1 MVFLPLRRPAP
12 PRQPP
17 DPDPLEPRRK
27 ELEGTPAGP
36 APFAVEPFLQAVEV
50 LAEQEGAEALGS
62 LQWSLLGRPR
72 LRGLLE
78 GAANRSVDGLQS
90 LLRERYP
97 AVLPGDAEGYL
108 LAIRAHLRAL
118 LKDGNDAAVEPTGVE
133 PTPSA
138 STLPLRKPLPGGES
152 WAGGGALAP
161 AAAPPALGA
170 GVPLAGA
177 QRRRLE
183 SAFADSFPEVRLHH
197 GSEAARLSR
206 ALGARAFTYGSDVV
220 FGAQQYAP
228 GTASGDALLA
238 HELAHVLQQR
248 GAGPSGL
255 QAQGAGLE
263 HQADQAAADV
273 MARLWGREILG
284 TVDLPAPQ
292 PLSRSGLA
300 LSGCSRG
307 RGEVPTGT
315 GVHLDVGDVSSGI
328 TMTPPTAGL
337 GAAIPGLTV
346 NETADREQVLANL
359 ESSGVGSVYIFFGHG
374 ALPTDGTAAVG
385 VNPERG
391 FTVMGPDIQAGLAA
405 GDPRTG
411 LNPCTPPTLVILGGC
426 GTESLLPGVNA
437 AGTPV
442 AMGFTQT
449 LSGTLASNAVLTFMK
464 SLQAGETFAQAQRAA
479 DIKALSQSR
488 HIERDL
494 TGEEAYQ
501 AGQRRLAMSFRDES
515 YSDTMTLAEA
525 KAQHH
530 KETEA
535 KAQHHKETKETP
547 GCR

>member
-1 MVFLPLRRPAP
+1 MVLLPLRRPAP
-12 PRQPP
+12 PRLPP

-50 LAEQEGAEALGS
+50 LAEQEGTEALGS

-78 GAANRSVDGLQS
+78 GAASRGSDGFQS
-90 LLRERYP
+90 LLRERFP
-97 AVLPGDAEGYL
+97 AVVPGDAEGYL

-118 LKDGNDAAVEPTGVE
+118 LQEGEDTAVEPTGAE
-133 PTPSA
+133 PAPSA
-138 STLPLRKPLPGGES
+138 RAMSQRKPLAGAEPG
-152 WAGGGALAP
+152 AGGGALAP

-170 GVPLAGA
+170 GEPLAGA

-220 FGAQQYAP
+220 FGAHQYAP
-228 GTASGDALLA
+228 GTPSGDALLA

-273 MARLWGREILG
+273 MARLWGREIFG

-300 LSGCSRG
+300 LSGCSR
-307 RGEVPTGT
+307 RRREVPTGT
-315 GVHLDVGDVSSGI
+315 GVHLDVGDVSNGI

-337 GAAIPGLTV
+337 AAALPDLTV
-346 NETADREQVLANL
+346 NETADRQQVLANL
-359 ESSGVGSVYIFFGHG
+359 ASSGVGSVYIFFGHG
-374 ALPTDGTAAVG
+374 ALPTGGTAAVG

-391 FTVMGPDIQAGLAA
+391 STVMGPDIEAGLAA

-426 GTESLLPGVNA
+426 ASQSLLPGVNA

-442 AMGFTQT
+442 AMGFTQA
-449 LSGTLASNAVLTFMK
+449 LSGTLASNAVRIFMER
-464 SLQAGETFAQAQRAA
+464 LQAGDTFAQARQAA
-479 DIKALSQSR
+479 DIAAQQRVNPFEPS
-488 HIERDL
+488 L
-494 TGEEAYQ
+494 TGVNASEA
-501 AGQRRLAMSFRDES
+501 GFHLVVVRFRDDN
-515 YSDTMTLAEA
+515 YNGGMTLADAQARHRSEA
-525 KAQHH
+525 
-530 KETEA
+530 T
-535 KAQHHKETKETP
+535 
-547 GCR
+547 GCP

>member
-1 MVFLPLRRPAP
+1 MVLLPLRRPAP
-12 PRQPP
+12 PRLPP

-36 APFAVEPFLQAVEV
+36 APFAVEPFMQAVEV
-50 LAEQEGAEALGS
+50 LAEQEGTDALGS

-72 LRGLLE
+72 LRVLLE
-78 GAANRSVDGLQS
+78 GAASRGSDGFQS
-90 LLRERYP
+90 LLRERFP
-97 AVLPGDAEGYL
+97 AVVPGDAEGYL

-118 LKDGNDAAVEPTGVE
+118 LQEGEDTVVEPTGAE
-133 PTPSA
+133 PAAPA
-138 STLPLRKPLPGGES
+138 AGFPQQKPLAGGAS
-152 WAGGGALAP
+152 GAGGGVP
-161 AAAPPALGA
+161 AATALPRLGS
-170 GVPLAGA
+170 GEPLAGG

-220 FGAQQYAP
+220 FGAHQYAP

-273 MARLWGREILG
+273 MARLWGREIFG

-300 LSGCSRG
+300 LSGCSR
-307 RGEVPTGT
+307 RRREVPTGT

-337 GAAIPGLTV
+337 AAALPGLTV
-346 NETADREQVLANL
+346 NETADRQQVLANL
-359 ESSGVGSVYIFFGHG
+359 ASSGVGSVYIFFGHG

-391 FTVMGPDIQAGLAA
+391 STVMGPDIEAGLAA

-426 GTESLLPGVNA
+426 ASQSLLPGVNA

-449 LSGTLASNAVLTFMK
+449 LSGTLASNAVRIFMER
-464 SLQAGETFAQAQRAA
+464 LQAGDTFAQARQAA
-479 DIKALSQSR
+479 DIAAQQRVNPFGPS
-488 HIERDL
+488 L
-494 TGEEAYQ
+494 TGVNASEA
-501 AGQRRLAMSFRDES
+501 GFHLVVVRFRDDS
-515 YSDTMTLAEA
+515 YSDGMTLADAQALHRSEA
-525 KAQHH
+525 A
-530 KETEA
+530 
-535 KAQHHKETKETP
+535 
-547 GCR
+547 GCP

>member
-1 MVFLPLRRPAP
+1 MVLLPLRRPAP

-17 DPDPLEPRRK
+17 DPEPQEPRRK

-36 APFAVEPFLQAVEV
+36 ALLAVEPFLQAVEV
-50 LAEQEGAEALGS
+50 VAEQEGAEALGS

-72 LRGLLE
+72 LRSLLE
-78 GAANRSVDGLQS
+78 GAASRGADGLQS
-90 LLRERYP
+90 LLRECYP
-97 AVLPGDAEGYL
+97 AVVPGDAEGYL

-118 LKDGNDAAVEPTGVE
+118 LQDGDDAAVEPTGDE
-133 PTPSA
+133 PAAKASA
-138 STLPLRKPLPGGES
+138 LPLRKPMAGPEPG
-152 WAGGGALAP
+152 AGGGALAP
-161 AAAPPALGA
+161 AMAPPALGA

-220 FGAQQYAP
+220 FGAHQYAP

-273 MARLWGREILG
+273 MARLWGQEVLG

-300 LSGCSRG
+300 LSGCSR
-307 RGEVPTGT
+307 RRRELPTGT

-346 NETADREQVLANL
+346 NETADRQQVLANL
-359 ESSGVGSVYIFFGHG
+359 ASSGVGSVYIFFGHG
-374 ALPTDGTAAVG
+374 ALPAGGTAAVG

-391 FTVMGPDIQAGLAA
+391 STVMGPDIEAGLAA

-426 GTESLLPGVNA
+426 ASASLLPGVNA

-449 LSGTLASNAVLTFMK
+449 LSGTLASNAVRIFMER
-464 SLQAGETFAQAQRAA
+464 LQAGDTFAQAQRAA
-479 DIKALSQSR
+479 DIAAQHRVNPFEPSLA
-488 HIERDL
+488 
-494 TGEEAYQ
+494 GENAVEA
-501 AGQRRLAMSFRDES
+501 GNHLVVVRFRDDT
-515 YSDTMTLAEA
+515 YTATMTLAD
-525 KAQHH
+525 AQARHRS
-530 KETEA
+530 
-535 KAQHHKETKETP
+535 ETP
-547 GCR
+547 GCP

>member
-1 MVFLPLRRPAP
+1 MVLLPLRRPAP

-17 DPDPLEPRRK
+17 DPEPQEPRRK

-36 APFAVEPFLQAVEV
+36 ALLAVEPFLQAVEV
-50 LAEQEGAEALGS
+50 VAEQEGAEALGS

-72 LRGLLE
+72 LRSLLE
-78 GAANRSVDGLQS
+78 GAASRGADGLQS
-90 LLRERYP
+90 LLRECYP
-97 AVLPGDAEGYL
+97 AVVPGDAEGYL

-118 LKDGNDAAVEPTGVE
+118 LQDGDDAAVEPTGDE
-133 PTPSA
+133 PAAKASA
-138 STLPLRKPLPGGES
+138 LPLRKPMAGPEPG
-152 WAGGGALAP
+152 AGGGALAP
-161 AAAPPALGA
+161 AMAPPALGA

-220 FGAQQYAP
+220 FGAHQYAP

-273 MARLWGREILG
+273 MARLWGQEVLG

-300 LSGCSRG
+300 LSGCSR
-307 RGEVPTGT
+307 RRRELPTGT

-346 NETADREQVLANL
+346 NETADRQQVLANL
-359 ESSGVGSVYIFFGHG
+359 ASSGVGSVYIFFGHG
-374 ALPTDGTAAVG
+374 ALPAGGTAAVG

-391 FTVMGPDIQAGLAA
+391 STVMGPDIEAGLAA
-405 GDPRTG
+405 GDARTG

-426 GTESLLPGVNA
+426 ASASLLPGVNA

-449 LSGTLASNAVLTFMK
+449 LSGTLASNAVRIFMER
-464 SLQAGETFAQAQRAA
+464 LQAGDTFAQAQRAA
-479 DIKALSQSR
+479 DIAAQHRVNPFEPSLA
-488 HIERDL
+488 
-494 TGEEAYQ
+494 GENAVEA
-501 AGQRRLAMSFRDES
+501 GNHLVVVRFRDDT
-515 YSDTMTLAEA
+515 YTATMTLAD
-525 KAQHH
+525 AQARHRS
-530 KETEA
+530 
-535 KAQHHKETKETP
+535 ETP
-547 GCR
+547 GCP